1 VTAGALVLSR
11 TSPAE
16 NEAQIVGR
24 HRNAFG
30 KSQPVVFREL
40 GHLFKVSDAPIRTSL
55 SEIGIKGLVGAV
67 TLTASTRTE
76 VRFGRRRGSSSNVGY
91 RFPFRHGVEA
101 VKVGRTGRAAGAGW
115 NEKVADGREHID
127 EPLQPS
133 GRPKA
138 LPRPFSPTE
147 RQM

>member
-1 VTAGALVLSR
+1 VTARALVLSR

-24 HRNAFG
+24 HQKAFG

-40 GHLFKVSDAPIRTSL
+40 GHLFKVSDVPIRTSL

-67 TLTASTRTE
+67 TLTASTRTV

-101 VKVGRTGRAAGAGW
+101 VQMGGRGEAAGAGRD
-115 NEKVADGREHID
+115 EEIADGREHTD
-127 EPLQPS
+127 EPLQVP
-133 GRPKA
+133 GRSKA
-138 LPRPFSPTE
+138 LHPPLSPTE
-147 RQM
+147 R